1 MLKGFQRFR
10 LVAPAV
16 VLAVIIIALVGLAST
31 PRPMSAAAA
40 DKGPNPPKFIQSDP
54 PIPAPATPFKDMA
67 DADKTLADFK
77 GKVLIVNFWATWCA
91 PCVKEMPMLEALQA
105 KLGGPGF
112 QVLAVS
118 QDREGAQ
125 IAKPFIEVQKWKN
138 AAFFTESPG
147 HFARDANLRGL
158 PTSLLI
164 DKQGREVAR
173 VEGEANWLAPEV
185 EQRVKALMAAP

>member
-1 MLKGFQRFR
+1 MLKRFQRFK
-10 LVAPAV
+10 LGALLW
-16 VLAVIIIALVGLAST
+16 LAVIIIALVGLASAPGPVT
-31 PRPMSAAAA
+31 AVAA
-40 DKGPNPPKFIQSDP
+40 DAGPKPPKFIMQEP
-54 PIPAPATPFKDMA
+54 PIPAPATAFKDMA
-67 DADKTLADFK
+67 DANKTLADFK

-105 KLGGPGF
+105 KLGGPAF

-118 QDREGAQ
+118 QDREGAKV
-125 IAKPFIEVQKWKN
+125 AKPFIEVQKWNK

-147 HFARDANLRGL
+147 HFARDGNLRGL

-185 EQRVKALMAAP
+185 EKRLKDLMAAP